1 LCGNWAGTPFAGL
14 AAADQ
19 VDVPPEPNE
28 ISSMA
33 PQTRSPAFFATM
45 VVAVFALAGIAKVLA
60 WNLTVSVAA
69 GG

>member
-1 LCGNWAGTPFAGL
+1 
-14 AAADQ
+14 
-19 VDVPPEPNE
+19 
-28 ISSMA
+28 MA